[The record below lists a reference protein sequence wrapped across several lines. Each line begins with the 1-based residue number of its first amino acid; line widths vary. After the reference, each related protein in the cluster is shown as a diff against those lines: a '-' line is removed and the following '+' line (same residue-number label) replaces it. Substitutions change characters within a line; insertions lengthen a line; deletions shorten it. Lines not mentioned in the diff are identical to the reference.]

1 MGVQMILSR
10 MFMVKERRKTSWL
23 FESLA
28 CMGTLLFVRK
38 KRHRISRGINRK
50 REIQMKWKKENVLS
64 NGRGSWGEVF
74 YYTFMWDLN
83 A

>member
-1 MGVQMILSR
+1 MCYGIYNTINSNYTNKMKMPSQML
-10 MFMVKERRKTSWL
+10 
-23 FESLA
+23 
-28 CMGTLLFVRK
+28 
-38 KRHRISRGINRK
+38 
-50 REIQMKWKKENVLS
+50 KWKKENVLS

>member
-1 MGVQMILSR
+1 MGVQMILSG
-10 MFMVKERRKTSWL
+10 MFVVKERRKISWL
-23 FESLA
+23 LESLA
-28 CMGTLLFVRK
+28 CMRTLLFVRK
-38 KRHRISRGINRK
+38 KRHRISRGINK
-50 REIQMKWKKENVLS
+50 KGEIQMKWKKENVLS